1 MKAIKSE
8 TINSYWRK
16 ICPDDFIG
24 FKTKAVKKI
33 MKEIL
38 DIRGKKVGMNGFKT
52 KILEKLNNR
61 HCTRGINRR
70 QFDKYQLCQNQR
82 VSKKI

>member
-33 MKEIL
+33 MKETVCMVAGGGEQRISSGASDRKL
-38 DIRGKKVGMNGFKT
+38 EEWSPVLGK
-52 KILEKLNNR
+52 
-61 HCTRGINRR
+61 
-70 QFDKYQLCQNQR
+70 
-82 VSKKI
+82 

>member
-33 MKEIL
+33 MKETVCMVA
-38 DIRGKKVGMNGFKT
+38 GGGEQVG
-52 KILEKLNNR
+52 R
-61 HCTRGINRR
+61 CR
-70 QFDKYQLCQNQR
+70 QKEREDR
-82 VSKKI
+82 SP